1 MRPSEIIT
9 EVGAAWNALPPF
21 ARFTIGG
28 ASVGA
33 VGYLM
38 RASGLGQLMAS
49 TAHQP
54 YRHPSYHDWQGTD
67 WHGGGHHHGH
77 YQHHSHRR

>member
-9 EVGAAWNALPPF
+9 EAGAVWNALPPF
-21 ARFTIGG
+21 ARYTIGG
-28 ASVGA
+28 AGLGA
-33 VGYLM
+33 VGYLA
-38 RASGLGQLMAS
+38 RASGIGQLMAS

-54 YRHPSYHDWQGTD
+54 YRHPSWHDWQGTDD

-77 YQHHSHRR
+77 HHSHRR